1 MIITN
6 DPGFWEAMLGYPL
19 DQRFGPAPAEVTA
32 YVSLVNEA
40 MGYAERPVA
49 FDVPADFFDDVRG
62 AIDAMPAVV
71 RRLLAGE
78 LLGVVFA
85 RGLGSSAITDIVV
98 RPDGS
103 VIGAVV
109 ALDFDAFAGRSANG
123 WATWKEN
130 TPFAPAPGISLEAV
144 IATADDDNRK
154 HALQYLLLHE
164 FGHVLTFGK
173 DMIPDWWIDPATMLA
188 SEAYGFLPLA
198 WDVDENKRI
207 VPLPW
212 NEFALRSGVAYYSG
226 AKLSAEQMPA
236 AYEALQATN
245 FATLYAATNVYED
258 FAETFVTYVH
268 TVLMHKPLEI
278 RIRRGDELIEP
289 PAYWGSPRS
298 LDKLRFMQAFLA
310 E

>member
-6 DPGFWEAMLGYPL
+6 NPGFWEAMLGFPL
-19 DQRFGPAPAEVTA
+19 GERFGPAPAEVTA

-40 MGYAERPVA
+40 MGYVERPVP
-49 FDVPADFFDDVRG
+49 FEVPADFFEDVR
-62 AIDAMPAVV
+62 AAVDAMPAVV
-71 RRLLAGE
+71 KGLLAGE

-98 RPDGS
+98 RADGS

-109 ALDFDAFAGRSANG
+109 ALDFDAFAERSANG

-130 TPFAPAPGISLEAV
+130 TPFTPVPGISLEAV
-144 IATADDDNRK
+144 IATDADDDRQ

-188 SEAYGFLPLA
+188 SEAYTFLPLA
-198 WDVDENKRI
+198 WEVGDDKHI
-207 VPLPW
+207 VPQPW
-212 NEFALRSGVAYYSG
+212 NDFDLRSQVAYYSG

-236 AYEALQATN
+236 AYDALQTTN

-258 FAETFVTYVH
+258 FAETFVSYVH
-268 TVLMHKPLEI
+268 TVLMQQPLEI
-278 RIRRGDELIEP
+278 VIRRNGERLQVP
-289 PAYWGSPRS
+289 SYWDSARCA
-298 LDKLRFMQAFLA
+298 DKRRFMQTFLA